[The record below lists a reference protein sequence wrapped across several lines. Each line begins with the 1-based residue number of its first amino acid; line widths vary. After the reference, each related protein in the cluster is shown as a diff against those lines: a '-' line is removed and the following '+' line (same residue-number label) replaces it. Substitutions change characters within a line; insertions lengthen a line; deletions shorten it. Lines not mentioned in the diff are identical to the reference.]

1 VNVYEA
7 VDSRKSIRDFLATPV
22 PPAVIRR
29 VLLAALRAPSG
40 GNVQPW
46 HFTVLAGEPLAQF
59 KALMRDKVRQMPD
72 GEAIREYDIYPKN
85 LQAPYRDRRF
95 KVGEDMY
102 DLLGIPRADKPARLR
117 QRERNFDLFGAPMA
131 LFCWIDKRM
140 GPPQWSD
147 LGMVLQ
153 TVMLLLRAEG
163 LHSCP
168 QEIWSMFPATLH
180 EFMAVPSEHIL
191 FCGMAIGHA
200 NPAHVVNGLRA
211 DRADLDEVVRFIG
224 VEETSLET

>member
-1 VNVYEA
+1 MNVYEA
-7 VDSRKSIRDFLATPV
+7 VANRKSVRDFLSTPV
-22 PPAVIRR
+22 RAAVIRK
-29 VLLAALRAPSG
+29 VLAAALRAPSG

-46 HFTVLAGEPLAQF
+46 HFTVLAGEPLVQF
-59 KALMRDKVRQMPD
+59 KALMRERVRQMPA
-72 GEAIREYDIYPKN
+72 GESIREYDIYPKN

-102 DLLGIPRADKPARLR
+102 GLLGIPRGDKPARLR

-131 LFCWIDKRM
+131 LFCWIDKGM

-147 LGMVLQ
+147 LGMILQ
-153 TVMLLLRAEG
+153 TIMLLLRAEE

-180 EFMAVPSEHIL
+180 EFMEVPSEHML

-200 NPAHVVNGLRA
+200 NPEHAVNELRS
-211 DRADLDEVVRFIG
+211 DRAALDEVARFIG
-224 VEETSLET
+224 VEETNLET